1 MKHMIQQNIK
11 AMIMVLLAI
20 IAWGCAEE
28 QKFEPAPA
36 ENPAITR
43 LTAASNELKKLNDE
57 AIFGSKKGMYPLSSR
72 EILTNAVIELSR
84 LILDINAGTKTPGE
98 TEIAQA
104 ISNAQNEVT
113 KFKATVLTE
122 DIPWDGVS
130 AELYV
135 DGLDNGYIDFGADAG
150 YTNFG
155 TGSQQAF
162 TIELWVKMTKVRDD
176 IAAVVSAFRENGG
189 DRTGWLINYRNF
201 DFMRVSY
208 ATGNDGRGLFEE
220 GTGYMGRGDWKDG
233 DVTKENMNS
242 PWLHLALVYNDN
254 GRGKLYLNGVIK
266 ESRVNW
272 EIKEAMKGDIEPY
285 LNMTAFVQRDVNGK
299 LSRPIAGYM
308 KHFRIWKTAKTETQI
323 NELMNGKEVT
333 GRETDLVCAWPFD
346 ETVEDDKEI
355 IDLTGKHTAS
365 IRGTYRWEEK
375 K

>member
-1 MKHMIQQNIK
+1 MKYMIRLNVK
-11 AMIMVLLAI
+11 AMILILFAI

-43 LTAASNELKKLNDE
+43 LSKASGDLKTINEE
-57 AIFGSKKGMYPLSSR
+57 AIYGKKQGMYPLSSR
-72 EILTNAVIELSR
+72 EILTNAIAELSR
-84 LILDINAGTKTPGE
+84 LILGINDGSKTFGE

-104 ISNAQNEVT
+104 EKNAQNAVNQ
-113 KFKATVLTE
+113 FKATVLTE
-122 DIPWDGVS
+122 DIPWHGIPS
-130 AELYV
+130 ELYV
-135 DGLDNGYIDFGADAG
+135 DGLDNGYVDFGSAAG

-155 TGSQQAF
+155 TGNQQAF
-162 TIELWVKMTKVRDD
+162 TIELWVKMTKVKDD

-189 DRTGWLINYRNF
+189 DRTGWLINYRNY

-208 ATGNDGRGLFEE
+208 ATGEDGRGLFEE
-220 GTGYMGRGDWKDG
+220 GTGYMGRGDWRDG
-233 DVTKENMNS
+233 DIIKENTDS
-242 PWLHLALVYNDN
+242 PWLHIALVYNDN
-254 GRGKLYLNGVIK
+254 GRGKLYLNGKIK
-266 ESRVNW
+266 EDRVNW
-272 EIKEAMKGDIEPY
+272 EIKDNMKADFAPY

-308 KHFRIWKTAKTETQI
+308 KHFRIWKTAKTETQV

-333 GRETDLVCAWPFD
+333 GRESDLVCAWPFD

-375 K
+375 

>member
-1 MKHMIQQNIK
+1 MKCMIKQNIK
-11 AMIMVLLAI
+11 AMIIALLAI
-20 IAWGCAEE
+20 VAWGCAEE
-28 QKFEPAPA
+28 QKFEAAPA
-36 ENPAITR
+36 ENLAITR
-43 LTAASNELKKLNDE
+43 LSEASDSLSRVNEQ
-57 AIFGSKKGMYPLSSR
+57 AIYGKKKGMYPISSR
-72 EILTNAVIELSR
+72 EILTNAIVDLSR

-98 TEIAQA
+98 TEIEQA
-104 ISNAQNEVT
+104 LSNAQKAET
-113 KFKATVLTE
+113 QFKATVLTE
-122 DIPWDGVS
+122 DIPWNGIP

-155 TGSQQAF
+155 SGSQQAF

-208 ATGNDGRGLFEE
+208 ATGSDGRGLFEE

-233 DVTKENMNS
+233 DATIDNTDS
-242 PWLHLALVYNDN
+242 PWLHIALVYNDK
-254 GRGKLYLNGVIK
+254 GRGKLYLNGIVK
-266 ESRVNW
+266 ESRVDW
-272 EIKEAMKGDIEPY
+272 EIKDNMKGDIAPY
-285 LNMTAFVQRDVNGK
+285 LNMTAFVQRDANGQ
-299 LSRPIAGYM
+299 LTRPIAGYM
-308 KHFRIWKTAKTETQI
+308 KHFRIWKSAKTEVQI
-323 NELMNGKEVT
+323 NELMNGKELT
-333 GRETDLVCAWPFD
+333 GREADLVCAWPFD

-375 K
+375 